1 MVQKYFNKMVRY
13 ISVLLTI
20 ILFSTNVLYSKQN
33 KSYPQHNAVVEY
45 CLIQDDMDSLL
56 SYFNHDEEKVIMSL
70 CSYEM
75 NPQLGAN
82 NFWFSFGNISSGCLM
97 SFKYNS
103 DTLYCRGY
111 GDSVYIRG
119 ESLKLKSAYWI
130 IVLFYKLDYVNGT
143 ICEFYEKHK
152 KLSDISMIITYGK
165 KDVIFDMSPT
175 TIDSKI
181 KKWQKKLNKYGLRY
195 LRLKD
200 IFFLSSNEYKIQK
213 ESHGIDRNQLI
224 YYYNG
229 THPFQNCCP
238 FPKK

>member
-1 MVQKYFNKMVRY
+1 MVRY

-33 KSYPQHNAVVEY
+33 KSYSQHNAVVEY
-45 CLIQDDMDSLL
+45 CLIQDDLDSLL
-56 SYFNHDEEKVIMSL
+56 SYFNYDEEKVIMSL

-82 NFWFSFGNISSGCLM
+82 NFWFSFGDISSGRLM

-103 DTLYCRGY
+103 DTLYCTGY
-111 GDSVYIRG
+111 GESVYIRG

-165 KDVIFDMSPT
+165 KDVIFDMSHT
-175 TIDSKI
+175 AIEGRI
-181 KKWQKKLNKYGLRY
+181 KKWQKKLNKYDLEY

-200 IFFLSSNEYKIQK
+200 IFFLKLNEYKVQK
-213 ESHGIDRNQLI
+213 ESHGICRNDLI

-229 THPFQNCCP
+229 THPFQSCYP
-238 FPKK
+238 FPEK

>member
-1 MVQKYFNKMVRY
+1 MKQLICTLAFLMGCIYSCWARQGKEN
-13 ISVLLTI
+13 
-20 ILFSTNVLYSKQN
+20 ILSLDSLSNV
-33 KSYPQHNAVVEY
+33 VVEY
-45 CLIQDDMDSLL
+45 CLIQDDLDSLL
-56 SYFNHDEEKVIMSL
+56 SYFNHDEEKAIMSL

-75 NPQLGAN
+75 DAQLGAY

-103 DTLYCRGY
+103 DTLYCTGY
-111 GDSVYIRG
+111 GESVYIRG

-165 KDVIFDMSPT
+165 KDVVFEMSPT
-175 TIDSKI
+175 AIEGKI
-181 KKWQKKLNKYGLRY
+181 KKWQKKLNKYGLEY

-200 IFFLSSNEYKIQK
+200 LFFLKLNEYKVQK
-213 ESHGIDRNQLI
+213 ESHGICRNHLI

-229 THPFQNCCP
+229 THPFQSCYPFPN

>member
-1 MVQKYFNKMVRY
+1 MIQANSNMTVGCVTMLIIMTFASFNM
-13 ISVLLTI
+13 
-20 ILFSTNVLYSKQN
+20 YSNDRQLN
-33 KSYPQHNAVVEY
+33 SQHNAVVEY

-82 NFWFSFGNISSGCLM
+82 NFWFSFENISSGRLM
-97 SFKYNS
+97 SYMYKS
-103 DTLYCRGY
+103 DTLYCTGY
-111 GDSVYIRG
+111 GEPMYIRG
-119 ESLKLKSAYWI
+119 GSLKLKSAYWI
-130 IVLFYKLDYVNGT
+130 IVLFYKLDYANGE
-143 ICEFYEKHK
+143 ICEFYKKHERI
-152 KLSDISMIITYGK
+152 SDISMNITIGK

-200 IFFLSSNEYKIQK
+200 IFFLNSNEYKIQK
-213 ESHGIDRNQLI
+213 KSHGISRNDLI

-229 THPFQNCCP
+229 THPFQSCCP
-238 FPKK
+238 FPEK